1 LQTLCLFLL
10 VPEDKNLLVY
20 DSKTSDS
27 KTSDSKT
34 NAYPCCSHQPIMR
47 KGLRCIDS
55 HVDENYDINHI
66 CHNKTS
72 SHLATSKCQMWEAK
86 MAEWKSPGRPK
97 WCNNSNIKSAIKTND
112 SLFSSYLIKAPAQM
126 SRRMLAG
133 SSSSLEGLLGEAA
146 FSSFGKKKLGKLATA
161 AKTGI
166 KTAKDKGTKMAKDK
180 LLVSLTKMAEGS
192 LPPVAHPAALLLLK
206 VLFDKT
212 CQYSLADIPKL
223 MRKRKELKRSVS
235 GTAQLAFHYFLAKY
249 THTNPCDYEC
259 GIKTGWNVWADK
271 NYITRVAIPGCVE
284 NSAASKINFEQDEA
298 HVAQNESA
306 HNDERGIVSAIASKI
321 HYEDALKECDRKNIG
336 SATRR
341 RRVTLSEMMY
351 SPVLDHAATSMALGT
366 ILPTVEPSYAQ
377 GKLGL
382 KLAASPWRTPM
393 HKYAAP
399 SNGLRYLVHRL
410 KSKRLD
416 DKCGDPVS
424 QTGATKCIS
433 CEMAVDFVLAVC
445 ATCCCSKGL
454 TVASIHTSLTKREP
468 GAECETWF
476 TLFDTLFR
484 ITLNGLKTALTMP
497 VFPAQKCY

>member
-1 LQTLCLFLL
+1 MCRPAWIDEKVKTIPASINQVCAPFIKADLRLADSLHQCEEEGGNANCLNKTFVGCGQTKNCRWGRKGSQTGHLYNNKAGIPSSQCNCTDGNYKSLMSMSKHSNRQSEIGRFLDIANQVLLFADFMSFLL

-27 KTSDSKT
+27 KTSHSKT

-47 KGLRCIDS
+47 KGLRCIDN

-97 WCNNSNIKSAIKTND
+97 WCENSNIKPAIKTND

-133 SSSSLEGLLGEAA
+133 SSSSLEGLLGEEA

-259 GIKTGWNVWADK
+259 GVKTAWNIWADK
-271 NYITRVAIPGCVE
+271 NYITRVTIPGCVE
-284 NSAASKINFEQDEA
+284 NSAASKINFEQ
-298 HVAQNESA
+298 
-306 HNDERGIVSAIASKI
+306 
-321 HYEDALKECDRKNIG
+321 ALDLAAVLNRK
-336 SATRR
+336 
-341 RRVTLSEMMY
+341 
-351 SPVLDHAATSMALGT
+351 PPPD
-366 ILPTVEPSYAQ
+366 
-377 GKLGL
+377 L
-382 KLAASPWRTPM
+382 KLSPTLT
-393 HKYAAP
+393 
-399 SNGLRYLVHRL
+399 LRY
-410 KSKRLD
+410 
-416 DKCGDPVS
+416 
-424 QTGATKCIS
+424 
-433 CEMAVDFVLAVC
+433 
-445 ATCCCSKGL
+445 
-454 TVASIHTSLTKREP
+454 
-468 GAECETWF
+468 
-476 TLFDTLFR
+476 
-484 ITLNGLKTALTMP
+484 
-497 VFPAQKCY
+497 PAD